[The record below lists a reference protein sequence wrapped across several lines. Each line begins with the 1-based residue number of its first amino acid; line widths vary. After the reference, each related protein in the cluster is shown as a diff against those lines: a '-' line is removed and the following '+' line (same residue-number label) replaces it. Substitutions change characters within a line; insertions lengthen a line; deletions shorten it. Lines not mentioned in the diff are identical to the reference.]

1 MPVSKARAN
10 KFYIYIMY
18 LYCLFICIK
27 TDYRDN
33 TSDYAVHIFL
43 LYKSNKTIW
52 MFFGKFADERDNQ
65 VNYPNIYNEEGDNRL

>member
-33 TSDYAVHIFL
+33 TSDYAVHIFYYIKVIRQFGCFSANL
-43 LYKSNKTIW
+43 LTR
-52 MFFGKFADERDNQ
+52 ETTR
-65 VNYPNIYNEEGDNRL
+65 